1 MRSSPRPLI
10 LAAVKE
16 AFTGEVARARQLPEQ
31 LTVATPGPSTLAL
44 RVNIEEAPAGNQ
56 MRRPGDEAAASST
69 IITGREERMPDS
81 VLVSVAGDVASAG
94 AALAGLILVFLGH
107 TAGTFEN

>member
-1 MRSSPRPLI
+1 
-10 LAAVKE
+10 
-16 AFTGEVARARQLPEQ
+16 
-31 LTVATPGPSTLAL
+31 
-44 RVNIEEAPAGNQ
+44 
-56 MRRPGDEAAASST
+56 MRRPGDEARASST

-94 AALAGLILVFLGH
+94 AALAGLVLVFLGH